1 MEGLSPD
8 FRLLFRDD
16 RISAGAVVFLQM
28 EAVTGS
34 NCGMFHLS
42 SMRFTKWT
50 LHSCIASAKLGS
62 FM

>member
-1 MEGLSPD
+1 MDGPAPD
-8 FRLLFRDD
+8 FRLRFRDD
-16 RISAGAVVFLQM
+16 HISAGAVVFLQM

-42 SMRFTKWT
+42 SMQFTKWT
-50 LHSCIASAKLGS
+50 LHSCIASVKLGS